1 MNPIKYPFLWLTY
14 AWLRFDPVLWITFK
28 GDWKPRYDFMAA
40 IFGQVDTTQFLDN
53 RVELVKLRN
62 RPQTPIILSSLVNRE
77 ADRFFKADLKSKAGR
92 EKRLE
97 IIKRLIFWCTDE
109 AINQVNI
116 DSYLTRMTIID
127 TLFNQ
132 MFQNSLV
139 AEGEL
144 IMTGLRPIV
153 FSRITHTTHKG
164 EPSPLVHDVII
175 KAVGRLLASHCNEV
189 NRLSHASLDKMT
201 KVQIIREI
209 QKAKKG
215 GGSLAFSAELTKKD
229 EFQHKFPLPKGQ
241 VKLLNE
247 ILKHYSH
254 SGWPDSRE
262 QAEDI
267 IKMISVDLG
276 FDIN

>member
-1 MNPIKYPFLWLTY
+1 MK
-14 AWLRFDPVLWITFK
+14 
-28 GDWKPRYDFMAA
+28 
-40 IFGQVDTTQFLDN
+40 IFGKVKNGVIQVQ
-53 RVELVKLRN
+53 
-62 RPQTPIILSSLVNRE
+62 
-77 ADRFFKADLKSKAGR
+77 RFFKADLKSKAGR

-175 KAVGRLLASHCNEV
+175 KAVGRLLASHYNEV

-262 QAEDI
+262 I
-267 IKMISVDLG
+267 CTMTGRCSTWISYWSMTSISASAPG
-276 FDIN
+276 AGHHGQRRAS

>member
-62 RPQTPIILSSLVNRE
+62 RPQTPIIISSLVNRE

-175 KAVGRLLASHCNEV
+175 KA
-189 NRLSHASLDKMT
+189 
-201 KVQIIREI
+201 
-209 QKAKKG
+209 
-215 GGSLAFSAELTKKD
+215 GGSLAFSADLTKKY